1 MPVCRSP
8 HCLACLGSICACWL
22 TRSRTMKSLP
32 RPCILV
38 KRSSMVLLRQQAF
51 ASEQLGYR
59 LTATHFKCLITV
71 HQHFG
76 GAAAG
81 VVVGTHDKP
90 IGASRMHGQQ
100 VTFFQG
106 KLTLLGQE
114 IAGLADRADDVVG
127 TRSGIA
133 RAHGG
138 DVHPSLV
145 KRRAD
150 QAVHGWV

>member
-8 HCLACLGSICACWL
+8 HNLACLGRMYACWL

-76 GAAAG
+76 GTAAG
-81 VVVGTHDKP
+81 GVVGAHEKTV
-90 IGASRMHGQQ
+90 GSGRMHGQ
-100 VTFFQG
+100 
-106 KLTLLGQE
+106 
-114 IAGLADRADDVVG
+114 
-127 TRSGIA
+127 
-133 RAHGG
+133 
-138 DVHPSLV
+138 
-145 KRRAD
+145 
-150 QAVHGWV
+150 